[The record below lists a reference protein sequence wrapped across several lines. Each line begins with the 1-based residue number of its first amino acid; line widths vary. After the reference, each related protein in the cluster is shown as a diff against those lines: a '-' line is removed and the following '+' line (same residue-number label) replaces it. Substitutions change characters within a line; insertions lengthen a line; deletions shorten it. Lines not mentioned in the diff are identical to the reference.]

1 MSPESSPAPT
11 QRLVSLDAL
20 RGFDMAFIL
29 GLGEVFRLLA
39 VAFGAKTNGTDF
51 VSRFA
56 AHFEHAKW
64 EGLHFEDIIFP
75 LFIFIAGV
83 SLTFSL
89 PRAVARLGRR
99 RAVLRLLV
107 RCVVLFLLG
116 VLMNGG
122 LENGCE
128 RVRWMGV
135 LQRIAIAS
143 LGAGMLAMFFKTR
156 GLIVATITILVG
168 YWALLAFVPVP
179 GFGAGDFAEQHN
191 LANWMDANF
200 LAGRRYDGDHDPEGI
215 LSNLPAIATAL
226 FGVLAGRWLLG
237 PVSPER
243 KAAWLAIAGT
253 VLLLSGWAWG
263 WDFPVVKKLWTSSYV
278 LVTAGWSALLLALFY
293 WMVELRGWRAWTTP
307 FVWIGMNPIALY
319 VAANLMMPKVLAE
332 RLTGRLDL
340 PHHTTWAWVPFAV
353 GFALVVLFAR
363 ALHKRGIF
371 LRV

>member
-1 MSPESSPAPT
+1 
-11 QRLVSLDAL
+11 
-20 RGFDMAFIL
+20 MACIL

-39 VAFGAKTNGTDF
+39 VAFGAKVNGTDF

-89 PRAVARLGRR
+89 PRAVARVGRR
-99 RAVLRLLV
+99 RAALRLLA
-107 RCVVLFLLG
+107 RCAVLFLLG

-122 LENGCE
+122 LANGYD

-143 LGAGMLAMFFKTR
+143 LGAGMLLMVFKTR
-156 GLIVATITILVG
+156 GLIVVTITILVG

-179 GFGAGDFAEQHN
+179 GFGAGDFAERHN

-237 PVSPER
+237 PVSSER

-253 VLLLSGWAWG
+253 VLLLTGWAWG

-293 WMVELRGWRAWTTP
+293 WMVELRRWRAWTTP
-307 FVWIGMNPIALY
+307 FVWIGMNPITLY
-319 VAANLMMPKVLAE
+319 IAANLMMPKVVAE

-340 PHHTTWAWVPFAV
+340 PLHTTLAWVPFAV
-353 GFALVVLFAR
+353 GFALVLLLAR